1 MARTLMV
8 GCDLNKSGQNYDKL
22 IDALK
27 SNYDNWWHHLDST
40 WLIKTS
46 KTCVEVRDDLKT
58 LIDGNDELLVAEL
71 TGTAAW
77 TGFSDKGSTW
87 LKNNL

>member
-1 MARTLMV
+1 MAKTLMV
-8 GCDLNKSGQNYDKL
+8 GYDLNKTGQNYDKL
-22 IDALK
+22 IEALK

-46 KTCVEVRDDLKT
+46 KTCVEVRDELRAF
-58 LIDGNDELLVAEL
+58 IDSNDELLVAEL
-71 TGTAAW
+71 TGVAAW
-77 TGFSDKGSTW
+77 CGIADSGSTW